1 MPCALP
7 SLHWHSICCVFV
19 SRFVTRM
26 PSQLRRHGA
35 SCLCRVPLCEARRQ
49 RLQRVHPPPTT
60 SNCYNFP
67 LFSRPPTTSCNFA
80 LCRLIAPAL
89 RLRYPAGTD
98 FTGFIVMTDRFRA
111 IFNTKFLA
119 NTSLVAPF
127 QGWLL
132 FLSQGGKRAGTAAST
147 SPLPRISSHRLRLQG
162 G

>member
-35 SCLCRVPLCEARRQ
+35 SCLCRVPLCKARRQ

-60 SNCYNFP
+60 S
-67 LFSRPPTTSCNFA
+67 CNFA
-80 LCRLIAPAL
+80 LCRLTAPAL

-147 SPLPRISSHRLRLQG
+147 SPLPRISSQRLRLQG